1 MPNRRARFLFHPANE
16 LIGREKLSGESPVPP
31 EPPPPRRRWAQIA
44 GIVLTLAMVVGV
56 GFQLF
61 GQGWGNF
68 ARSVPSD
75 PWFYLAFV
83 ALYFALPLGDY
94 VIFRR
99 LWDIPLEGLG
109 ALIKKRI
116 ANEVLFGY
124 SGEAYFYAWAKDRAR
139 NVAAPFGAV
148 KDVSILSALAGNAVT
163 LALIGLSLPFAAHL
177 GAAQAQGLGLSAL
190 FVVAISVPFLLFRR
204 RVFSLPGAELRYVFW
219 VHIARLVASTV
230 LLALVWALALPQ
242 VPLGAWLLL
251 SAVRMIVGRLPFVPN
266 KDLLFANFVGLLG
279 AGQGLP
285 MPVALIAGLTLV
297 VHVLLLGAFPLAA
310 LFRSRR

>member
-1 MPNRRARFLFHPANE
+1 MQENKGTTA
-16 LIGREKLSGESPVPP
+16 PVAAA
-31 EPPPPRRRWAQIA
+31 PRRWTQWLGAAIS
-44 GIVLTLAMVVGV
+44 LAMVVGV
-56 GFQLF
+56 GYQLF
-61 GQGWGNF
+61 GHGWRNF
-68 ARSVPSD
+68 ARSVPAD
-75 PWFYLAFV
+75 PWFYLAFL
-83 ALYFALPLGDY
+83 AMYFALPVGDY

-99 LWDIPLEGLG
+99 LWGIPIEGLV

-124 SGEAYFYAWAKDRAR
+124 SGEAYFYAWARERAR
-139 NVAAPFGAV
+139 TVAAPFGAV

-163 LALIGLSLPFAAHL
+163 LVLIALSVPFAAKL
-177 GAAQAQGLGLSAL
+177 GPAQLQGLGLSAL
-190 FVVAISVPFLLFRR
+190 FVVAVSVPFWVFRR
-204 RVFSLPGAELRYVFW
+204 RVFSLPVGERWYVFW
-219 VHIARLVASTV
+219 VHIVPLVVSTV

-251 SAVRMIVGRLPFVPN
+251 SAVRMILGRLPFVPN

-297 VHVLLLGAFPLAA
+297 VHVLLLGAFPLAQ

>member
-1 MPNRRARFLFHPANE
+1 MFHPANE
-16 LIGREKLSGESPVPP
+16 LIGHDNPPPPSPDS
-31 EPPPPRRRWAQIA
+31 PPPRRWARWLGVA
-44 GIVLTLAMVVGV
+44 LTFAMLLGV

-61 GQGWGNF
+61 GQGWRGF

-75 PWFYLAFV
+75 PWFYLAFA
-83 ALYFALPLGDY
+83 ALYIALPLGDY

-99 LWDIPLEGLG
+99 LWGIPLEGLG
-109 ALIKKRI
+109 VLVRKRI

-124 SGEAYFYAWAKDRAR
+124 SGEALFYAWAKDRAR
-139 NVAAPFGAV
+139 DVAAPFGAV

-177 GAAQAQGLGLSAL
+177 GAAQWQGLGLSAL
-190 FVVAISVPFLLFRR
+190 FVVAISVPFLVFRR
-204 RVFSLPGAELRYVFW
+204 RVFSLPVHERWYVFW